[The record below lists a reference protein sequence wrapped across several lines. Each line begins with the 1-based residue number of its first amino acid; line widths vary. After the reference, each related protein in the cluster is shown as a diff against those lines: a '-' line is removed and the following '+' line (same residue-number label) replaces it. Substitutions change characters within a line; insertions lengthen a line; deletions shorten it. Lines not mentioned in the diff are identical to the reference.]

1 MNKKKCTA
9 RVMGVVTDVRSR
21 GLDFP
26 DVITVSYTVNDIKYS
41 VRETIKLKSEIIK
54 LGFLPVGQRKTPVM
68 GNTQI
73 GTGVEISY
81 DPDKPER
88 AYITENKGIMNC

>member
-26 DVITVSYTVNDIKYS
+26 DA
-41 VRETIKLKSEIIK
+41 IKLKSEIIK